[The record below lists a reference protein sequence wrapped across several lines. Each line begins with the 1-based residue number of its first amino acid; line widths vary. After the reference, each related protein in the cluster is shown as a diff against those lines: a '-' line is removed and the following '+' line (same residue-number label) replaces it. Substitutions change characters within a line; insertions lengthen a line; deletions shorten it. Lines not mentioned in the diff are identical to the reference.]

1 MPPMSTLERGSK
13 HAVLEEVKRRFQ
25 AWAVCAQ
32 VHKAVLKKS
41 GPVRIKGRGGGQ
53 AVAVKVRHPGVS
65 EIIRRDFVIMNYCA
79 QLCSTLPGLKWMRLD
94 ESVAQFAVFMLE
106 QVRGG
111 GGSASCLL

>member
-1 MPPMSTLERGSK
+1 
-13 HAVLEEVKRRFQ
+13 
-25 AWAVCAQ
+25 VCAQ

-106 QVRGG
+106 QVGRAQRPAYCRLCYAGRP
-111 GGSASCLL
+111 SLAA